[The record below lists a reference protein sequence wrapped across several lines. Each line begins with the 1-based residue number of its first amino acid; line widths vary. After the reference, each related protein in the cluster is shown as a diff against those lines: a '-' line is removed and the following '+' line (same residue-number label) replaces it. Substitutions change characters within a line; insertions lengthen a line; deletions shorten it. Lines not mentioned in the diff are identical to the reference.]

1 MRQPLPHQQ
10 QHPTNSQTQRRL
22 NAYQWRRLL
31 FSHAN
36 MPQATIRTNRD
47 DRN

>member
-10 QHPTNSQTQRRL
+10 QHPTNSQHQRRL

-36 MPQATIRTNRD
+36 PALQNTHANRD
-47 DRN
+47 ERN